1 MLGKKVV
8 CVCVCVCVCV
18 WIYIMFIS
26 QVWSFDHTGMHTH
39 THAACL
45 HAHTYK
51 HVCTHT
57 HTHTHTHIFFF
68 FKTLGFQ
75 SCRLLVYP
83 NQDPYFRMTRDAA
96 PRMGLLKPALI
107 HSKFFPALQGPKGK
121 MSSSIES
128 SSIFLTDTPEQIR
141 DKVKFLGLVVLWELN
156 QFGVIRAAQ
165 YYLGKPWDKVFVL
178 QYAGMAAARCYTW
191 PFL

>member
-1 MLGKKVV
+1 MMSVCWVKKL
-8 CVCVCVCVCV
+8 CVCVCVCGYTSCL
-18 WIYIMFIS
+18 FLR
-26 QVWSFDHTGMHTH
+26 FDHLITQACTHTRMLRACMHTH
-39 THAACL
+39 TSMCAR
-45 HAHTYK
+45 
-51 HVCTHT
+51 T

-178 QYAGMAAARCYTW
+178 QYAGMAAARWYTW